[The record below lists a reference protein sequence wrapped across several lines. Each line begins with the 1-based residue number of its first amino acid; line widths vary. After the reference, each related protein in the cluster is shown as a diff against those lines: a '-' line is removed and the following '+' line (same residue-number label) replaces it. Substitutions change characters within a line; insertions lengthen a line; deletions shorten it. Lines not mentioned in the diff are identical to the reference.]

1 MTQLHWSQKYLNIPW
16 LWSGATTKGTDCR
29 GLVFLALKQE
39 QDFEFEEETPNDT
52 NCNYDMIERAVKYGE
67 LIKDYRV
74 LREFDVVFFIID
86 GDIKHMGIMVDK
98 FGRFLHQLDGR
109 VSRISN
115 INEKYW
121 KNKFYAAVRRYK
133 K

>member
-16 LWSGATTKGTDCR
+16 LWSGITIEGTDCR
-29 GLVFLALKQE
+29 GLVYFVLKQE
-39 QDFEFEEETPNDT
+39 QDFEFKEETPKDSD
-52 NCNYDMIERAVKYGE
+52 CNYDMIEQAVKYGE

-74 LREFDVVFFIID
+74 LREFDVVFFVID
-86 GDIKHMGIMVDK
+86 GNIKHMGIMVDK